1 MPPEFGNFER
11 LQSSEKTETSLES
24 GLVRLKSIAEKKYT
38 EKDGMVLIVITGE
51 PNAGKSEL
59 RNRFQSELGKR
70 ESIKPEITSVVG
82 LQKVE
87 SLQKY
92 PKKFL
97 LVEEASSIE
106 YVKTIAANK
115 GLSPDL
121 FVYIYNPN
129 LVEHISNS
137 SIKSADLIII
147 NPDSVKK

>member
-11 LQSSEKTETSLES
+11 LQSSEKTETGLES
-24 GLVRLKSIAEKKYT
+24 GLARLKSIAEKKYT
-38 EKDGMVLIVITGE
+38 EKGGMVLIVITGE

-59 RNRFQSELGKR
+59 RNRFQSELGNR

-82 LQKVE
+82 LQRVTE
-87 SLQKY
+87 LQQYPQKY
-92 PKKFL
+92 L
-97 LVEEASSIE
+97 LVEEVTTVEMLTSM
-106 YVKTIAANK
+106 AARK
-115 GLSPDL
+115 GLNPDL
-121 FVYIYNPN
+121 YVYIYNPN